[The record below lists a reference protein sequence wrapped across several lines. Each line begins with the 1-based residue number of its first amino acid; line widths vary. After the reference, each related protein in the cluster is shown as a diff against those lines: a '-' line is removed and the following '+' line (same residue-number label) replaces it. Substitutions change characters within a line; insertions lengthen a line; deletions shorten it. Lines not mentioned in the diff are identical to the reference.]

1 MGESDV
7 QMMTL
12 EGDEEGSKM
21 DTLDIPSNAG
31 SSDEDEEGWV
41 FNVSSCYSCKGFFR
55 FVDLPIKLIKVCV

>member
-31 SSDEDEEGWV
+31 SSDEDEEG
-41 FNVSSCYSCKGFFR
+41 
-55 FVDLPIKLIKVCV
+55 